1 MIDDIYIRRY
11 YLSYNA
17 LYKQITKRGIVRIDM
32 NKQIL
37 EFIGGLIITFELY
50 NVVMSTVK

>member
-17 LYKQITKRGIVRIDM
+17 LYKQITKRDIVRIDM

-37 EFIGGLIITFELY
+37 EFTGGLIITFELY